1 MEDILISL
9 LLLDITKR
17 DLKLI
22 GALYLLYVKSR
33 ENKGRTVK
41 IRDIATLTGLTSTAV
56 VASLNDLVNYNVV
69 GRLILESALN
79 RKITRNFEDSF
90 LQTLKSI
97 NKKEKTHE
105 AINRVGYYI
114 NDDTSIYVFNPVL
127 SSWKYTKWGQ
137 VERALNLLKDIT
149 DNALVETL
157 LKNKNTNR
165 NRQDQSIQGISIKA
179 CLKAFCDKFQSTY
192 GTVYSVNYKV
202 EYSLMKLALKQ
213 ITANGLLQMKDY
225 LKFLDWAFLQSK
237 EKGKVLH
244 IANLKFLLNE
254 YLVNNKPNLDYY
266 YNDDG
271 ILMRKK

>member
-1 MEDILISL
+1 
-9 LLLDITKR
+9 
-17 DLKLI
+17 
-22 GALYLLYVKSR
+22 
-33 ENKGRTVK
+33 
-41 IRDIATLTGLTSTAV
+41 
-56 VASLNDLVNYNVV
+56 
-69 GRLILESALN
+69 
-79 RKITRNFEDSF
+79 
-90 LQTLKSI
+90 
-97 NKKEKTHE
+97 
-105 AINRVGYYI
+105 
-114 NDDTSIYVFNPVL
+114 VFNPVL

-179 CLKAFCDKFQSTY
+179 CLKAFCYKFRGTY